1 MAILTILTFPH
12 PILRQKAGKVTRFDD
27 ELKQLAADMGET
39 MYKAPGVGLA
49 ANQIGVLQQL
59 VVIDVSREEEEKE
72 CFVLVNPVILNEEGC
87 EVDEEGCLSVREYTA
102 KVKRFTQIHVTAQ
115 NLDGKTF
122 EFDAEDRF
130 ARIIQH
136 EIDHLHG
143 KLFIDRI
150 SSLKRGLYKKKLK
163 KILRSEAA

>member
-12 PILRQKAGKVTRFDD
+12 PILRRKAGKVTRFDD
-27 ELKQLAADMGET
+27 ELKQLAADMAET
-39 MYKAPGVGLA
+39 MYEAPGVGLA

-59 VVIDVSREEEEKE
+59 IVIDISREEEERKY
-72 CFVLVNPVILNEEGC
+72 FVLVNPVISNGEGC
-87 EVDEEGCLSVREYTA
+87 AVDEEGCLSVLEYTA

-115 NLDGKTF
+115 DLDGKTF

-130 ARIIQH
+130 ARILQH

-163 KILRSEAA
+163 KILRAEAA